1 MKCKILLLIS
11 IMLSTILFY
20 GCNNANKQTTS
31 DTTPIGQ
38 ESIQETTSS
47 PTEPVVETNNS
58 SKQVI
63 TKEDFDI
70 NYNQIIINDSVP
82 FEELADKLGIT
93 LGNAGD
99 NTEIKANVS
108 VGGNDYR
115 WNVLHYPNK
124 EKEEM
129 RIEYVLNETKG
140 TAILVSIDL
149 LKGKTYRNV
158 AVGDSLNKLLSA
170 YGDIAKPTYNTATT
184 DCYCYILDKNL
195 SDKIISIVV
204 DKNSAKVTKISINY
218 CENKAM
224 EELGIPAFD

>member
-1 MKCKILLLIS
+1 
-11 IMLSTILFY
+11 
-20 GCNNANKQTTS
+20 
-31 DTTPIGQ
+31 
-38 ESIQETTSS
+38 
-47 PTEPVVETNNS
+47 
-58 SKQVI
+58 
-63 TKEDFDI
+63 
-70 NYNQIIINDSVP
+70 
-82 FEELADKLGIT
+82 
-93 LGNAGD
+93 
-99 NTEIKANVS
+99 
-108 VGGNDYR
+108 
-115 WNVLHYPNK
+115 
-124 EKEEM
+124 M